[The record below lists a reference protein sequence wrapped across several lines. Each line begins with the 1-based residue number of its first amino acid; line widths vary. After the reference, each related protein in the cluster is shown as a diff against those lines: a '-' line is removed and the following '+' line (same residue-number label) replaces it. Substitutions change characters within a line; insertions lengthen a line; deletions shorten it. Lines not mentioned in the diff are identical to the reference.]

1 MLLVPAVVFVVAKGS
16 AILLVSRELLNLS
29 LWTVA
34 HILEVSVQILPFL
47 SLVVELLLLISSLGI
62 VVHIV
67 SLYQRVEITVQ
78 LIGSHSLLAVVLLIV
93 APSILHIIIV
103 IVLPKLLRIPPANR
117 KERASALVA
126 RLDKHFPHP
135 AVLKITIHLLLLL
148 LLLVIRR
155 KVGLI

>member
-148 LLLVIRR
+148 LVIRR

>member
-148 LLLVIRR
+148 LLVIRR